1 MKRRANKPLSA
12 ILALLL
18 LSSAPLVACSE
29 QTEQPSVTDN
39 ASTEAPETEALDP
52 NDRSAVKD
60 SLPDSLDFEDTTI
73 TIFVASQN
81 QFMQGVE
88 ESTGDPVDDAVL
100 KRNTNVEERLN
111 INLVYNYDNT
121 ANWQTIAGILS
132 KFIMSADTTYDL
144 YTGQQ
149 YGFTTLVSS
158 GGFLDAYDVEYLDFS
173 KPWWNNRYMDEL
185 SPVKDCRYF
194 LVNDYLIDALT
205 FTEIVCYNKVKYG
218 TIHGDPDGLQQSV
231 LDGTWTL
238 DQMAQASKD
247 AFVDLNNNAITD
259 VDDQLGYITYQAH
272 ASVDPFMYLS
282 DHEFSIFDEDDAL
295 VLNLNDERCV
305 ALTEKI
311 VDFFY
316 QPGTYFQIATGQAT
330 IATDAFINGNTLFIG
345 QNRLTNMVKY
355 RDMEDDF
362 GILPYPKLNEEQENY
377 NCLVAD
383 IACPGAIPSTSQNL
397 DIIGAVLEAL
407 ASESY
412 RTVVPAWYETALKI
426 KYTRDNISAQ
436 VIDIIHDAS
445 FSDFMHA
452 YNAKLGGI
460 GTSMRDLVN
469 KKSTNYASTVAS
481 REKGAVKAL
490 NKLVEAFNNQE

>member
-18 LSSAPLVACSE
+18 LSSTAMVACSE

-39 ASTEAPETEALDP
+39 TSTEAPETEALDP
-52 NDRSAVKD
+52 NDRSVIKD
-60 SLPDSLDFEDTTI
+60 SLPDSLNFDGTTI
-73 TIFVASQN
+73 NVFVASQN

-100 KRNTNVEERLN
+100 KRNTNVEARLN
-111 INLVYNYDNT
+111 IDLAYNYDPNCK
-121 ANWQTIAGILS
+121 WDTISGILS

-149 YGFTTLVSS
+149 YGITTLVAS

-205 FTEIVCYNKVKYG
+205 FTEIVCYNKDLYG
-218 TIHGDPDGLQQSV
+218 TINGDPDGLYKLV

-247 AFVDLNNNAITD
+247 AFIDLNNNAKTD
-259 VDDQLGYITYQAH
+259 IDDQLGYITYQAY

-282 DHEFSIFDEDDAL
+282 DHEFSVFDEDNTL

-305 ALTEKI
+305 DLTAKI

-316 QPGTYFQIATGQAT
+316 QPGTYFQIASGQSAQ
-330 IATDAFINGNTLFIG
+330 AREAFIAGKTLFIG
-345 QNRLTNMVKY
+345 QNRLTSIVQY
-355 RDMEDDF
+355 RDMEDDY
-362 GILPYPKLNEEQENY
+362 GILPYPKLNEDQENY

-426 KYTRDNISAQ
+426 KYTRDNIAAQ

-460 GTSMRDLVN
+460 GTIMRDLVN
-469 KKSTNYASTVAS
+469 NKSTNYASAVAS
-481 REKGAVKAL
+481 RQKGAENAL
-490 NKLVEAFNNQE
+490 EKLVEAFKNQE